1 MTASPDSSSLPPT
14 PGVLRPEFAVR
25 VSNVTKTY
33 GVGDSRTVAL
43 KGVDFETRE
52 EELHLVVGPS
62 GCGKTTLM
70 SVIAGTLK
78 WDSGDIEVLGTRLN
92 GLPESA
98 VTAFRGRHI
107 GFIFQQFNLIPTLD
121 LTENVSVPLL
131 LNGERRSVAEQRA
144 RGVLTKVGLGDKLRR
159 RPRDLSG
166 GQQQRVAIA
175 RALVHEPR
183 LILCDEPTSA
193 LDSKTGHAIM
203 ELLAESAR
211 TPGRCV
217 VIVTH
222 DPRTY
227 CFADRIT
234 EMEDG
239 RVSNILSGSD
249 IPNFLTTHH

>member
-1 MTASPDSSSLPPT
+1 MTASPDSSSPIPA
-14 PGVLRPEFAVR
+14 PDALRQEFAVR

-52 EELHLVVGPS
+52 GELHLVVGPS

-78 WDSGDIEVLGTRLN
+78 WDSGDIDVLGTRIN
-92 GLPESA
+92 GLSESK

-193 LDSKTGHAIM
+193 LDSITGQAIM

-227 CFADRIT
+227 SFADRIT

-249 IPNFLTTHH
+249 IPKFLTTHH